1 MSVVNDV
8 LKNLDQRHAQE
19 KLQEALPYHY
29 ETEKINSY
37 WLPAM
42 LLSTL
47 IACSIMAVNVWLQVN
62 QEKII
67 INLPEGLFNTDQVKR
82 QAVTSEVVEPL
93 FDTDSVIALSKETP
107 ISKEITAAKIIHK
120 NTNKLVQKTS
130 QTKAIEK
137 AVNAFKIGDDQ
148 AAKLA
153 MVKAPKAVQ
162 DEIRLRIMVKE
173 NPENVMPYIQQQYPE
188 FSKRADILA
197 MAAQAE
203 QRSGNHLSAINLYSK
218 LISLKP
224 KDARWRAGIAI
235 SLEVRG
241 EKDAAKKMYLLAM
254 KMPNLPSALYRFS
267 QTRLELLR

>member
-19 KLQEALPYHY
+19 KFQEALPYRY
-29 ETEKINSY
+29 EIEKINSY

-62 QEKII
+62 QEKIT
-67 INLPEGLFNTDQVKR
+67 INLPEGLFNEDQVIR
-82 QAVTSEVVEPL
+82 QSILTKVAESLPV
-93 FDTDSVIALSKETP
+93 TDSVGAVTNATPTIKDKTSTNIA
-107 ISKEITAAKIIHK
+107 HK
-120 NTNKLVQKTS
+120 NTKSTVQKTL
-130 QTKAIEK
+130 QTQAMEK
-137 AVNAFKIGDDQ
+137 AVNAFKSGDDQ
-148 AAKLA
+148 TAKLA
-153 MVKAPKAVQ
+153 MVKAPKAIQ
-162 DEIRLRIMVKE
+162 DEIRLRLMVKE
-173 NPENVMPYIQQQYPE
+173 SPLNVLPYIQQHYPNFLKQE
-188 FSKRADILA
+188 DMLA

-203 QRSGNHLSAINLYSK
+203 QRSGKHLSAINLYTQ
-218 LISLKP
+218 LISLRP

-235 SLEVRG
+235 SLEASG
-241 EKDAAKKMYLLAM
+241 EKDAAEKMYFLAM